1 MGYALFAQ
9 RKVQLTGQ
17 LNLVQLQQTQ
27 RSNEQYLL
35 ATQTLSLQQQMTS
48 LQSAQSLDLA
58 ELYEL
63 LSKTTEESKADTS
76 PSKTESAVPSKCI
89 LSFSITPFL

>member
-27 RSNEQYLL
+27 RSNEQYML
-35 ATQTLSLQQQMTS
+35 ATQTLSLQQQMS
-48 LQSAQSLDLA
+48 SIQAAQSLELA
-58 ELYEL
+58 DLYEE
-63 LSKTTEESKADTS
+63 LSEADD
-76 PSKTESAVPSKCI
+76 
-89 LSFSITPFL
+89 